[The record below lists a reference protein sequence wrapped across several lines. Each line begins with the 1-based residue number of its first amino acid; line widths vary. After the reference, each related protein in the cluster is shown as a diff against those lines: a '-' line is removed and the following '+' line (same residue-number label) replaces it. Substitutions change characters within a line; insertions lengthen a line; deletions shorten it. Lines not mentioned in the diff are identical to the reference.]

1 MSDLLNLN
9 MVGLFVFYFMIS
21 QVCSVQIWR
30 IISLNIDKFMTR
42 VIVLSELIKNRSL
55 IILTNCI
62 HSIKLNVI
70 KMCKPYRVRRAQLS
84 LSG

>member
-42 VIVLSELIKNRSL
+42 VIVLSELI
-55 IILTNCI
+55 
-62 HSIKLNVI
+62 
-70 KMCKPYRVRRAQLS
+70 
-84 LSG
+84 

>member
-1 MSDLLNLN
+1 
-9 MVGLFVFYFMIS
+9 MIS
-21 QVCSVQIWR
+21 QVCSVQIWW

-42 VIVLSELIKNRSL
+42 VIVLSELILNRSL
-55 IILTNCI
+55 IILTNGI
-62 HSIKLNVI
+62 HSIELNVI